1 MMIPNLIGVVA
12 LMPLVAK
19 ITKNYVN
26 RKIKGLDE
34 EEIISYDPTI
44 AEEMKNHG
52 EVVGEPVQETAQEP
66 KPTASRKKN
75 SK

>member
-1 MMIPNLIGVVA
+1 MMKCIPKYTVSYHGIWHDAGRA
-12 LMPLVAK
+12 FD
-19 ITKNYVN
+19 I
-26 RKIKGLDE
+26 DE
-34 EEIISYDPTI
+34 KD

-75 SK
+75 PK

>member
-1 MMIPNLIGVVA
+1 MMKCIPKYTVSYRGIWYDAGRA
-12 LMPLVAK
+12 FD
-19 ITKNYVN
+19 I
-26 RKIKGLDE
+26 DE
-34 EEIISYDPTI
+34 KD

-66 KPTASRKKN
+66 KPAASRKKN